1 MSIKGIGK
9 PQRHGFWK
17 AHGQIESFSQKLCL
31 REKRGMCFLPLRGG
45 GVREEKRGGGKEWG
59 RERGT
64 RKLQEE
70 VGPRR
75 TFLFFSSFKMSYN

>member
-64 RKLQEE
+64 MTSSRWRLRE
-70 VGPRR
+70 VKSR
-75 TFLFFSSFKMSYN
+75 FLWWAF